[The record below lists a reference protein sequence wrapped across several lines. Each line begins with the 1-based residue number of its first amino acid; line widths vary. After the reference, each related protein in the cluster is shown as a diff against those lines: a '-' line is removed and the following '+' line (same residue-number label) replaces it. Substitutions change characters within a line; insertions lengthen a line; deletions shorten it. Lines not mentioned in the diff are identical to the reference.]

1 MVTYNTAFE
10 QRQYM
15 AITLKASKF
24 YLENAAMMALPLKKT
39 PIPHVK
45 KFRWIRLTKP
55 YIAAEDS
62 LGGAP
67 TAGSLATG
75 GLEAEEFPEAGA
87 LADIQH
93 GYTDYDL
100 ASIMMFLKVK
110 NSNIAQFVGSN
121 LIADK
126 REAIIEKFALDV
138 DNGTIRG
145 IYDRTGKVQI
155 VNGYQG
161 QATSIT
167 NLNGTDS
174 NLETKGDIWKALNKM
189 IDAIPL
195 GMRQVS
201 PPMELVMSEHIYK
214 VASEPD
220 RVYLQDI
227 EWDYIKKYLM
237 GDRALKSRKI
247 NPDVKISNAM
257 LDPGD
262 TIETHD
268 RLALYVPNS
277 RWLGRVVSRGF
288 SKIGEVRGMTSVI
301 QEYGWTGRCIIDNAL
316 AAGFS
321 EQIVWT

>member
-1 MVTYNTAFE
+1 
-10 QRQYM
+10 M
-15 AITLKASKF
+15 AITLKAAKF

-39 PIPHVK
+39 TPPHIK
-45 KFRWIRLTKP
+45 KFRWTRLTKP
-55 YIAAEDS
+55 YIASEDT

-67 TAGSLATG
+67 VSGSLATG

-100 ASIMMFLKVK
+100 GSINMFIKVK
-110 NSNIAQFVGSN
+110 NSNIPQFVGAN

-155 VNGYQG
+155 VDGYQG
-161 QATSIT
+161 QATSVT

-189 IDAIPL
+189 IDTIPL
-195 GMRQVS
+195 GMRQAS

-227 EWDYIKKYLM
+227 EWDYIKRYLM

-257 LDPGD
+257 LDSGD
-262 TIETHD
+262 TINTHD
-268 RLALYVPNS
+268 RMALYVPND
-277 RWLGRVVSRGF
+277 RWIGKVVSRSF

-316 AAGFS
+316 AGMFT

>member
-1 MVTYNTAFE
+1 
-10 QRQYM
+10 M
-15 AITLKASKF
+15 AISLKAAKF

-45 KFRWIRLTKP
+45 KFRWTRLTKP

-62 LGGAP
+62 LGGGP
-67 TAGSLATG
+67 TSGNLATG
-75 GLEAEEFPEAGA
+75 GLEAENFPEDGP
-87 LADIQH
+87 LGDIQH
-93 GYTDYDL
+93 GYADYEL
-100 ASIMMFLKVK
+100 ASINMMIKVK
-110 NSNIAQFVGSN
+110 NSNVPQFVGAN

-126 REAIIEKFALDV
+126 KEALMEKFALDV

-145 IYDRTGKVQI
+145 IYDRTGKVKL
-155 VNGYQG
+155 VSGYQG
-161 QATSIT
+161 QATSVT

-189 IDAIPL
+189 IDTIPL
-195 GMRQVS
+195 GMRQAS

-214 VASEPD
+214 MASDPN
-220 RVYLQDI
+220 RVYLKDI

-237 GDRALKSRKI
+237 GEGSLKSRKI

-262 TIETHD
+262 TTGTHD
-268 RLALYVPNS
+268 RMALYVPNS
-277 RWLGRVVSRGF
+277 KWIGKVVSRSFGR
-288 SKIGEVRGMTSVI
+288 IGEKRGMVSTTI
-301 QEYGWTGRCIIDNAL
+301 QYGWTGRCIIDNAL
-316 AAGFS
+316 AGMFT